1 MEKISVN
8 RNEIVNIR
16 NKLDKSAEALESLL
30 NAVESCLLEEDW
42 ASVKILG
49 TTLAKAI
56 NKVGRILDSD
66 EEREWFLVKVKII
79 FNILL

>member
-8 RNEIVNIR
+8 INEIVNLK
-16 NKLDKSAEALESLL
+16 NNLDKSAKALDSLL

-56 NKVGRILDSD
+56 NKVEQILD
-66 EEREWFLVKVKII
+66 
-79 FNILL
+79 